1 MAGLQQKLWLVGTWP
16 VLQKENNK
24 IPNFKTGNNFET
36 ISVLLILASQ
46 RIEDVLG
53 WDGHEGDSSVTKR
66 GAKPSLVESCILAW
80 VTGLIWSEIKQLWDV
95 GLKEYINDMW
105 NVVDFITNSLY
116 VATIGLR
123 TVAYFDVRHQSYWW
137 HKGRF
142 TLCYNVLLCVT
153 LSYFMLHCV
162 TLCQVLYE
170 KELGV
175 NTVSLPREN
184 WDTWD
189 PTLISEVRAL
199 SIWWRVTTK
208 CFRDS
213 SLPPTSSPPSS
224 WSTSSLSTRT
234 WGPSRSAQGPSGETL
249 SRIFLGVAQSN
260 GDRHHE
266 VHIPLPPGSVRLLL
280 WYEPAAVVLRWPG
293 EAGLHGGPQSSLQQP
308 DHHARRVRQ
317 EEQQGETPGP
327 PAHRVQDFLT
337 DGLRERWPD
346 YDWDQPLSRL

>member
-142 TLCYNVLLCVT
+142 TSSYLVLP
-153 LSYFMLHCV
+153 CV
-162 TLCQVLYE
+162 TLCYIMLLFVTLCYTMLHYVILCYIMLHYVTLCYFQVPGFTF
-170 KELGV
+170 K
-175 NTVSLPREN
+175 
-184 WDTWD
+184 
-189 PTLISEVRAL
+189 
-199 SIWWRVTTK
+199 WRVCQWHNCQVPTPICFLVWFGVSIEMLTTF
-208 CFRDS
+208 CLRS
-213 SLPPTSSPPSS
+213 SNL
-224 WSTSSLSTRT
+224 R
-234 WGPSRSAQGPSGETL
+234 G
-249 SRIFLGVAQSN
+249 ILG
-260 GDRHHE
+260 H
-266 VHIPLPPGSVRLLL
+266 L
-280 WYEPAAVVLRWPG
+280 
-293 EAGLHGGPQSSLQQP
+293 
-308 DHHARRVRQ
+308 
-317 EEQQGETPGP
+317 
-327 PAHRVQDFLT
+327 F
-337 DGLRERWPD
+337 
-346 YDWDQPLSRL
+346 